1 MSEDTEIKGSARELL
16 GKYRQGAYALALH
29 LVFDDD
35 AAYECAAR
43 AFVDALSLSR
53 DDGESFCIALFR
65 NVVEA
70 CRESRAIPRPEEPSD
85 DMARTEKRYQF
96 SLLRKALEGLDFE
109 TRAAVLLRDQL
120 RLPYHLI
127 ARVLGTGEPD
137 ARARTFQAR
146 GQLREKITEALR
158 HG

>member
-1 MSEDTEIKGSARELL
+1 MNEDGEKKGSARMLL

-43 AFVDALSLSR
+43 AFVDALALSR
-53 DDGESFCIALFR
+53 DDGEEFRIALFR
-65 NVVEA
+65 NVVGA
-70 CRESRAIPRPEEPSD
+70 CRESRVIPRPDEPA
-85 DMARTEKRYQF
+85 DMVKTEKRYQF
-96 SLLRKALEGLDFE
+96 SLLKKALGGLDFE

-120 RLPYHLI
+120 RLPYRLI
-127 ARVLGTGEPD
+127 ARVLGTGEPE